1 MLLFLGL
8 VVTCKLN
15 LASVRYL
22 DFDVFVHCVVLS
34 DIEREDED
42 EDEDDDE
49 EEGEL
54 RNEISDMGEE
64 EERVR
69 ELTLVMGK

>member
-34 DIEREDED
+34 DIKR

-54 RNEISDMGEE
+54 RNEISDIGEE

-69 ELTLVMGK
+69 ELTLDMGK